1 MDWRLERA
9 IYDVSLHHHWVG
21 SLFHGVE
28 QASIPVM
35 VVLTGLLW
43 FFSRPA
49 LEASAGNPP
58 TPGEKV
64 GSPAAARGGDRKWK
78 LACGSGYA
86 AAALGYVI
94 AFVIH
99 HIYDRARPYEAH
111 HFRDPWSS
119 STDASFP
126 SDHTSLS
133 FAIAFAVL
141 AFDTTAGVLFLIVA
155 AIIGVGRLFIGAH
168 YPGDVL
174 AGVGVGLVAALI
186 VVRLLPRFVAFV
198 VGQVE
203 RVIDPLVR
211 PLWRRRAG
219 DLPARP

>member
-43 FFSRPA
+43 FCSRP
-49 LEASAGNPP
+49 
-58 TPGEKV
+58 
-64 GSPAAARGGDRKWK
+64 GGDRKWK

-94 AFVIH
+94 AFAIH

-111 HFRDPWSS
+111 AIRHPWSS

-141 AFDTTAGVLFLIVA
+141 AFDTAAGVLFLVVA

-174 AGVGVGLVAALI
+174 AGVGVGLVAAVI

-198 VGQVE
+198 VAQVE

-219 DLPARP
+219 DVPARP

>member
-1 MDWRLERA
+1 VDWRLEHA
-9 IYDVSLHHHWVG
+9 IYDVSLQHHWVG
-21 SLFHGVE
+21 SLFHGIE

-43 FFSRPA
+43 FLARP
-49 LEASAGNPP
+49 
-58 TPGEKV
+58 
-64 GSPAAARGGDRKWK
+64 GGDRKWK
-78 LACGSGYA
+78 LASACGYLSA
-86 AAALGYVI
+86 AIAYVV

-99 HIYDRARPYEAH
+99 HLYDRPRPYEAH
-111 HFRDPWSS
+111 VIRHPWSS

-141 AFDTTAGVLFLIVA
+141 AFDTAAGAVFLVIA

-174 AGVGVGLVAALI
+174 MGVLVGAV
-186 VVRLLPRFVAFV
+186 VAFV
-198 VGQVE
+198 VVRWLRPVASRVAGWVE
-203 RVIDPLVR
+203 RATDPFVSR
-211 PLWRRRAG
+211 I
-219 DLPARP
+219 AR

>member
-35 VVLTGLLW
+35 VVITGVLW
-43 FFSRPA
+43 FFARP
-49 LEASAGNPP
+49 
-58 TPGEKV
+58 
-64 GSPAAARGGDRKWK
+64 GGDRKWK

-99 HIYDRARPYEAH
+99 HVHDRARPYEAH
-111 HFRDPWSS
+111 AIRHPWSS

-141 AFDTTAGVLFLIVA
+141 AFDTLAGIVFLVVA

-174 AGVGVGLVAALI
+174 AGAAVGLVAALV

-198 VGQVE
+198 VRQVE

-219 DLPARP
+219 DAPARP

>member
-28 QASIPVM
+28 QASIPIM
-35 VVLTGLLW
+35 VVITGLLW
-43 FFSRPA
+43 FFSRP
-49 LEASAGNPP
+49 
-58 TPGEKV
+58 
-64 GSPAAARGGDRKWK
+64 GGDRKWK

-111 HFRDPWSS
+111 AIRHPWSS

-141 AFDTTAGVLFLIVA
+141 AFDTVAGVLFLVVA

-174 AGVGVGLVAALI
+174 AGVGVGLVAAL
-186 VVRLLPRFVAFV
+186 VVIRLLPRFVAFV
-198 VGQVE
+198 VGRVE
-203 RVIDPLVR
+203 RLIDPLVR

-219 DLPARP
+219 DVPARP

>member
-9 IYDVSLHHHWVG
+9 ISNVALHHHWLG

-35 VVLTGLLW
+35 VVITGILW
-43 FFSRPA
+43 FFARP
-49 LEASAGNPP
+49 
-58 TPGEKV
+58 
-64 GSPAAARGGDRKWK
+64 GGDRKWK
-78 LACGSGYA
+78 LACASGYA

-99 HIYDRARPYEAH
+99 HVYDRARPYEAH
-111 HFRDPWSS
+111 PAMRHPWSS

-141 AFDTTAGVLFLIVA
+141 MFDTVAGVVFLVVA
-155 AIIGVGRLFIGAH
+155 ALIGVGRLFIGAH

-174 AGVGVGLVAALI
+174 AGVGVGLVAALV
-186 VVRLLPRFVAFV
+186 VVRLLPRFVAWV
-198 VGQVE
+198 VGYVE
-203 RVIDPLVR
+203 RVTDPLVSR
-211 PLWRRRAG
+211 I
-219 DLPARP
+219 AR

>member
-1 MDWRLERA
+1 VDWRIERA

-35 VVLTGLLW
+35 VVITGVLW
-43 FFSRPA
+43 FFARP
-49 LEASAGNPP
+49 
-58 TPGEKV
+58 
-64 GSPAAARGGDRKWK
+64 GGDRKWK
-78 LACGSGYA
+78 LACANGYA
-86 AAALGYVI
+86 AAALGYVV
-94 AFVIH
+94 AFVVH

-111 HFRDPWSS
+111 PIRHPWSS

-141 AFDTTAGVLFLIVA
+141 AFDTVAGVVFLVVA

-174 AGVGVGLVAALI
+174 AGVAVGLFAAL
-186 VVRLLPRFVAFV
+186 VVLRLLPRFVAWV
-198 VGQVE
+198 VGYVE
-203 RVIDPLVR
+203 RLTDPLVSR
-211 PLWRRRAG
+211 I
-219 DLPARP
+219 AR

>member
-35 VVLTGLLW
+35 VVITGLLW
-43 FFSRPA
+43 FFSRP
-49 LEASAGNPP
+49 
-58 TPGEKV
+58 
-64 GSPAAARGGDRKWK
+64 GGGRKWK

-99 HIYDRARPYEAH
+99 HIYDRPRPYEAH
-111 HFRDPWSS
+111 AIRHPWSS

-141 AFDTTAGVLFLIVA
+141 AFDTVAGVVFLVVA

-198 VGQVE
+198 VDQVE

-219 DLPARP
+219 DVPARP